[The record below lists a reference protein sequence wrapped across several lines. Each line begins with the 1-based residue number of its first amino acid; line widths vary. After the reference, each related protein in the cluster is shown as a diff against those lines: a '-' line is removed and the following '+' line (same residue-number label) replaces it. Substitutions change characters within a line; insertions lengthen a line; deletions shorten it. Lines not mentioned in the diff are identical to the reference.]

1 MITDKIT
8 TSYTKGVAYSNVL
21 RVVAGKNIV
30 MKAIII
36 V

>member
-8 TSYTKGVAYSNVL
+8 TSYTKGVDYSNVL

-30 MKAIII
+30 MKVIQI